1 MDKMNID
8 LLLMIA
14 LGIGWA
20 LSLVFFILWIRVR
33 NLKEDSKYNQ
43 RAILEI
49 RKELRTV
56 NDKLKFKLEDIRKE
70 LYDIFVSV
78 DKLLERL

>member
-56 NDKLKFKLEDIRKE
+56 NVKLEDIRKE